1 VNIAAIDLN
10 RLLVLHAVLEER
22 SVTRAAARLHVT
34 PSAISNAMAQLR
46 ESFGDPLVVRSG
58 RGLALT
64 PYALSLAPRLAEAI
78 AAVARVVD
86 TKAKFEPEQSTR
98 VFSLACSD
106 AEQIGEVPKIAAAF
120 ARKLPRAS
128 LRVVSVDQLE
138 SSGGLA
144 SGGVDA
150 AIAPAH
156 GPAQGIHTSDL
167 YEEEG
172 VLVVRDGHP
181 RARRKLTREL
191 FNELRH
197 IDILLALG
205 RGGVGHRIVE
215 EFFASHG
222 LHRDIA
228 VSVPSFAAAA
238 TIAAETDWV
247 AGMPRRLATMF
258 VQQMPLTILS
268 LPVPPI
274 PFRIHLLWHER
285 TDADDGARFFR
296 SVVVAAVRSK
306 RARPSSRG

>member
-1 VNIAAIDLN
+1 MNIAAIDLN

-34 PSAISNAMAQLR
+34 PSAISNALAQLR
-46 ESFGDPLVVRSG
+46 VTFGDPLVVRSG

-64 PYALSLAPRLAEAI
+64 PHALSLAPHLAEAV

-86 TKAKFEPEQSTR
+86 ARAEFEPQQSTR
-98 VFSLACSD
+98 AFSLACSD
-106 AEQIGEVPKIAAAF
+106 AEQIAEVPKVAAAF

-128 LRVVSVDQLE
+128 LRVMSVDQLE

-156 GPAQGIHTSDL
+156 GPAQGIHAADL

-172 VLVVRDGHP
+172 VLVVRSGHP
-181 RARRKLTREL
+181 RARRKLTPEL

-205 RGGVGHRIVE
+205 RGGIGHRIVS

-222 LHRDIA
+222 LRRDIA

-238 TIAAETDWV
+238 AIAAQTDWV
-247 AGMPRRLATMF
+247 AGMPRRLAAIF
-258 VQQMPLTILS
+258 AQQMPLTILAS
-268 LPVPPI
+268 PLPPLA
-274 PFRIHLLWHER
+274 FRIQLLWHER
-285 TDADDGARFFR
+285 THADDGARFFR
-296 SVVVAAVRSK
+296 ALVIAAVGAK
-306 RARPSSRG
+306 RGRPSSRA